1 MEHPEEDSNGPVS
14 STDDISQQLGGLHI
28 KEKPSSR
35 NKKHTPPAALTIQTP
50 PTYWAMQNQLLSS
63 LSMAAP
69 NNEKSY
75 LFESLQRQ
83 QGRSER
89 LSHALSNV
97 EVRLASV
104 QSKGE
109 ARKLRKEASLLKS
122 KIAESRKQEQ
132 LIMLRLN
139 DIHNEDL
146 CRGGLYQ
153 PPSAGFVPYA
163 ATPGWAPYSPSQLWS
178 PMAMSMASPVHQ
190 PVSPLTPMSAG
201 IYQPAPIQP
210 SPMHSPFWLAA
221 YQYPIL
227 SPMMATEPSLY
238 LETNMQSPYVP
249 EAMLSGPSRRG
260 SDAPRAKENRH
271 KGTKSAD
278 FGPTQQGVRLGRRW
292 SLADEF
298 SPTPRDKRMS
308 MPGLQTIWKNKEQE
322 GED

>member
-1 MEHPEEDSNGPVS
+1 MEHPEEDSNGPVPP
-14 STDDISQQLGGLHI
+14 TDDISQQLSGLRV
-28 KEKPSSR
+28 KEKPSGR
-35 NKKHTPPAALTIQTP
+35 NKRHLPPAALSIQTTP
-50 PTYWAMQNQLLSS
+50 YWAIQNQLLSPS
-63 LSMAAP
+63 SMGAP

-75 LFESLQRQ
+75 LLESLQRQ

-122 KIAESRKQEQ
+122 KITESRKQEQ

-146 CRGGLYQ
+146 CRGPLYQ
-153 PPSAGFVPYA
+153 PQSAGFVPYA
-163 ATPGWAPYSPSQLWS
+163 ATWAPYSPSQLWS

-190 PVSPLTPMSAG
+190 PVSPLTPLSVG
-201 IYQPAPIQP
+201 IYHPAPIPP
-210 SPMHSPFWLAA
+210 SPLQSPYWMGT
-221 YQYPIL
+221 YQYPVL

-238 LETNMQSPYVP
+238 PRANVQPSYVP
-249 EAMLSGPSRRG
+249 EAMLAGPSRRG
-260 SDAPRAKENRH
+260 SEVSKAKETRH

-278 FGPTQQGVRLGRRW
+278 FGPSQQGIRLSRRW

-308 MPGLQTIWKNKEQE
+308 MPGLQTIWKNQEQE
-322 GED
+322 GEE